1 MAPLAPWWRLRRV
14 RYLHPHPPMQH
25 EFCVNI
31 ASAVQLT
38 TRHHHLRHSQVVAW
52 FEAMDHTCMRNAQ
65 MFGSGPIESS
75 VVVDN
80 HEYKK
85 QQMTMRIRNTH
96 KDREGSPLL
105 KTINQEYTHK
115 VEQI

>member
-1 MAPLAPWWRLRRV
+1 MTGKITLPADIHA
-14 RYLHPHPPMQH
+14 H
-25 EFCVNI
+25 EFCVYT
-31 ASAVQLT
+31 ARTSQLT
-38 TRHHHLRHSQVVAW
+38 THRHLPRTLQVLPG
-52 FEAMDHTCMRNAQ
+52 FEAMDHTCMGNAL

>member
-1 MAPLAPWWRLRRV
+1 MTGKITPSADIHA
-14 RYLHPHPPMQH
+14 H
-25 EFCVNI
+25 EFCVYT
-31 ASAVQLT
+31 ARTSQLT
-38 TRHHHLRHSQVVAW
+38 THRHLPRTLQVLPG

-85 QQMTMRIRNTH
+85 QQMTYVFCTYVF
-96 KDREGSPLL
+96 L
-105 KTINQEYTHK
+105 KTAYKIEKSYQTNGRNEIQA
-115 VEQI
+115 

>member
-75 VVVDN
+75 IVVDN

-85 QQMTMRIRNTH
+85 PQMTYVFCTYVF
-96 KDREGSPLL
+96 L
-105 KTINQEYTHK
+105 KTAYKIGKSYQTNGGNEIQA
-115 VEQI
+115 